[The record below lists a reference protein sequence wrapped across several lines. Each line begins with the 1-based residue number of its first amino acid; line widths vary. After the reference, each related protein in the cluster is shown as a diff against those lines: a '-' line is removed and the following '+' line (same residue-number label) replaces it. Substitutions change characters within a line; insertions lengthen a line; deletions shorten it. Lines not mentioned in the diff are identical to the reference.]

1 MIKQISI
8 FPKNDLD
15 VKIQFLYHCLLIATV
30 DRSVKESRV
39 HLFLKLTV
47 LTADASLLGL
57 LEERWVEAR
66 GYHLNLVP
74 G

>member
-15 VKIQFLYHCLLIATV
+15 VKIKFLYHCLLIATV